1 MRAPHN
7 GRCVALCSPATDSYC
22 ALVWL
27 IMDLDLA
34 QLRALSATVAEG
46 TFEAAA
52 RALNV
57 TPSAIS
63 QRIKALEQSVGRV
76 LLQRSK
82 PVRVTESGE
91 AILRLARNID
101 LLAADARLSLG
112 GAGGADSGAADGAPA
127 ARPAPVSIPLA
138 VNADSL
144 ATWILP
150 ALAALPDSMTFDIQ
164 RDDQDHT
171 TALLRSGSVMAAV
184 TAIRSPIQG
193 CTSTPLG
200 AMRYRMMCTPAF
212 AETWFTDGVTA
223 AALAQAPVVVFDRK
237 DDLQDAYLRRRAHRT
252 LHSPKHYIPASDD
265 FVSAVRHGLGW
276 AMLPDL
282 QTGAAEERGELVELD
297 RDSAADVHL
306 YWQQWQLRS
315 TSLDLVAEAVRVA
328 AARELR

>member
-1 MRAPHN
+1 
-7 GRCVALCSPATDSYC
+7 
-22 ALVWL
+22 
-27 IMDLDLA
+27 MDLDLA
-34 QLRALSATVAEG
+34 QLRALSATVSEG

-52 RALNV
+52 RALHV

-63 QRIKALEQSVGRV
+63 QRIKALESSVGRV
-76 LLQRSK
+76 LLQRTK
-82 PVRVTESGE
+82 PVRVTQSGE

-101 LLAADARLSLG
+101 LLAADARLALGEGESAPSLDG
-112 GAGGADSGAADGAPA
+112 GPAG
-127 ARPAPVSIPLA
+127 RPAPVSIPLA

-150 ALAALPDSMTFDIQ
+150 ALAGLPGSMTFDLQ

-171 TALLRSGSVMAAV
+171 TALLRSGSVMAAI

-193 CTSTPLG
+193 CTSTRLG

-212 AETWFTDGVTA
+212 ARAWFAEGVTA

-252 LHSPKHYIPASDD
+252 LQPPRHHVPASAD
-265 FVSAVRHGLGW
+265 FVTAAVLGLGW
-276 AMLPDL
+276 GMLPDL
-282 QTGAAEERGELVELD
+282 QSAAAEQRGELVALD
-297 RDSAADVHL
+297 PGSATDVEL

-315 TSLDLVAEAVRVA
+315 ASLDLVADAVRA
-328 AARELR
+328 AAERELR

>member
-1 MRAPHN
+1 
-7 GRCVALCSPATDSYC
+7 
-22 ALVWL
+22 
-27 IMDLDLA
+27 MDLDLA

-52 RALNV
+52 RSLHV

-76 LLQRSK
+76 LLQRTK
-82 PVRVTESGE
+82 PVQVTESGE

-101 LLAADARLSLG
+101 LLAADARLALG
-112 GAGGADSGAADGAPA
+112 DARAGDARGDAAGASAPHI
-127 ARPAPVSIPLA
+127 APVSIPLA

-150 ALAALPDSMTFDIQ
+150 ALASLPATMTFDIQ

-171 TALLRSGSVMAAV
+171 TALLRSGSVMAAI

-212 AETWFTDGVTA
+212 ADTWFAGGVTA
-223 AALAQAPVVVFDRK
+223 AALAHAPVVVFDRK
-237 DDLQDAYLRRRAHRT
+237 DDLQHAYLRRRAHRT
-252 LHSPKHYIPASDD
+252 LHPPKHYIPASAD
-265 FVSAVRHGLGW
+265 FVTAVRLGLGW

-282 QTGAAEERGELVELD
+282 QTAGPERRGELVELD
-297 RDSAADVHL
+297 RESAADVSL

-315 TSLDLVAEAVRVA
+315 TSLDLVAEAVRAA

>member
-1 MRAPHN
+1 
-7 GRCVALCSPATDSYC
+7 L
-22 ALVWL
+22 LF
-27 IMDLDLA
+27 MDLDLA

-91 AILRLARNID
+91 AILRLARNVD
-101 LLAADARLSLG
+101 LLAADARLAL
-112 GAGGADSGAADGAPA
+112 GAGPGDGEPGGESRAEGGGS

-150 ALAALPDSMTFDIQ
+150 ALATLPDSMTFDIQ

-212 AETWFTDGVTA
+212 ADAWFADGVSVS
-223 AALAQAPVVVFDRK
+223 ALAHAPVVVFDRK

-252 LHSPKHYIPASDD
+252 LHPPKHYIPASDD

-282 QTGAAEERGELVELD
+282 QSAAAEGRGELVELD
-297 RDSAADVHL
+297 PDSAADVHL

-315 TSLDLVAEAVRVA
+315 ASLDLVAEAVRVA

>member
-1 MRAPHN
+1 
-7 GRCVALCSPATDSYC
+7 
-22 ALVWL
+22 
-27 IMDLDLA
+27 MDLDLA

-52 RALNV
+52 RSLHV

-76 LLQRSK
+76 LLQRTK

-101 LLAADARLSLG
+101 LLAADARLALG
-112 GAGGADSGAADGAPA
+112 EGGVAAGDPDGA
-127 ARPAPVSIPLA
+127 ARPLPVSIPLA

-150 ALAALPDSMTFDIQ
+150 ALAALSDPTTSNPMASTPMTFDIQ

-184 TAIRSPIQG
+184 TAIRAPIQG

-200 AMRYRMMCTPAF
+200 AMRYRMMCTPGF
-212 AETWFTDGVTA
+212 AAVWFPEGVTA
-223 AALAQAPVVVFDRK
+223 AALARAPMVVFDRK
-237 DDLQDAYLRRRAHRT
+237 DDLQDAYLRRRAHRE
-252 LHSPKHYIPASDD
+252 LHPPKHYVPASAD
-265 FVSAVRHGLGW
+265 FVSAVLLGLGW
-276 AMLPDL
+276 GMLPDL
-282 QTGAAEERGELVELD
+282 QSSGAEARGELVAVD
-297 RDSAADVHL
+297 PDSAVDVAL

-315 TSLDLVAEAVRVA
+315 ASLDLVAEAVRVA